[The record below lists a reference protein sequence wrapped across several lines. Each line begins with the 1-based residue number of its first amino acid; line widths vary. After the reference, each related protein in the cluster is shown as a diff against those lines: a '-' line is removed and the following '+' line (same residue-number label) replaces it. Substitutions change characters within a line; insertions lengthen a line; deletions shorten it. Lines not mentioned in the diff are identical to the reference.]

1 MNLVTAQKFIGIFM
15 IYFVVVIIS
24 VPASSNESQL
34 EQFISE
40 VSVNELIPDA
50 DRYGSIR
57 NDIPVIEA
65 FNQESLV
72 GWVFLTSD
80 FVPTTGYSGKPIHTL
95 VGVNQSAIIT
105 GVRLVKHSEPII
117 LIGIP
122 ESELHAMTNNYIGID
137 LTIEAQAGGS
147 AHDLDIISGA
157 TVSVIVIDDSIIR
170 SGIKVARAME
180 LGGLSADD
188 TEKTNPFK
196 IDYEKSEISD
206 WLNLTGDGSIRRLSV
221 DVSQINNA
229 FIKHGDQ
236 RAISRPEPGPE
247 TDAFIDMFLTLVD
260 VPSVGNTLLGSAEFS
275 NLRNRLKEG
284 EHALMLMGRGRYS
297 FKGSGYVRGGIFD
310 RIQLIQ
316 DDLSVRFHD
325 RQHFRIG
332 EIATSDAPRF
342 DEIDVFII
350 PANSGFDPTR
360 DFRLQLLVSRPVGP
374 IEKSFLTFDLGYQ
387 LPEKYLIVDPV
398 TPDFSSTNENNLG
411 ESDLDL
417 ASRKLWVEIWNVRK
431 FDIVILFTA
440 IGILTAVFFFQKRFT
455 LSEQRV
461 FWFRIGFLSFTLIW
475 LGWVENAQLSIVN
488 VLAFFS
494 ALTSEFSW
502 DAFLLDP
509 MVFLLWFSVAAALL
523 FWGRGA
529 YCGWLCP
536 FGALQELTN
545 RLAKLARIPQI
556 EVPWGLH
563 ERLWPLKYI
572 IFLGLFG
579 LSLYSLELAERY
591 SEVEPFKTAIILKFQ
606 RTWPFVVFAI
616 SVLVAGLFIERF
628 YCRYLCPLGAALA
641 IPARLRMFD
650 WLKRY
655 RECGNPCQRCAN
667 DCMVQAIHPEGNIN
681 PNECLNCLN
690 CQVLYQHN
698 QKCPVCIKKYE
709 RRRKF
714 EERTG
719 LTKQESNL

>member
-1 MNLVTAQKFIGIFM
+1 MNLVNAQKFVGILL
-15 IYFVVVIIS
+15 ISYVVTIFS
-24 VPASSNESQL
+24 ALASTNESQL
-34 EQFISE
+34 EQFISQ
-40 VSVNELIPDA
+40 VPVNELIPDA

-57 NDIPVIEA
+57 NDIPVVEA
-65 FNQESLV
+65 LNQESLV

-147 AHDLDIISGA
+147 AHDLEIISGA

-170 SGIKVARAME
+170 SGIKVARALE
-180 LGGLSADD
+180 LGGLSTDD
-188 TEKTNPFK
+188 KEKANQFK

-206 WLNLTGDGSIRRLSV
+206 WSNLTGDGSIRRLSI

-229 FIKHGDQ
+229 FIMQGDQ
-236 RAISRPEPGPE
+236 RAISRPESGPE
-247 TDAFIDMFLTLVD
+247 TDAFIDMFLTLAD
-260 VPSVGNTLLGSAEFS
+260 IPSVGITLLGDAEFN
-275 NLRNRLKEG
+275 NLRSRLKDG

-316 DDLSVRFHD
+316 NDLSVRFHD

-350 PANSGFDPTR
+350 PADSGFDPTS

-387 LPEKYLIVDPV
+387 LPEKYLIIDPV
-398 TPDFSSTNENNLG
+398 TPDLGSTNENNLG
-411 ESDLDL
+411 GSELDL
-417 ASRKLWVEIWNVRK
+417 TSRKLWVEIWNVRK
-431 FDIVILFTA
+431 FEIAILFIA
-440 IGILTAVFFFQKRFT
+440 IGILTSVFFFQRRFT

-461 FWFRIGFLSFTLIW
+461 FWFRIVFLSFTLIW

-509 MVFLLWFSVAAALL
+509 LVFLLWFSVAAALL

-579 LSLYSLELAERY
+579 LSLYSLALAEQY

-655 RECGNPCQRCAN
+655 RECGNPCHRCAN